1 MGDNPKWLKR
11 RVRARMAE
19 TGEKY
24 TTALRHIQAEL
35 EEKHNREQDGTPHTP
50 ER

>member
-11 RVRARMAE
+11 KVRARMKE

-24 TTALRHIQAEL
+24 TTALRAIQKEREERDGLQSRGEL
-35 EEKHNREQDGTPHTP
+35 PP
-50 ER
+50 E

>member
-11 RVRARMAE
+11 KVRARMKE

-24 TTALRHIQAEL
+24 TTALRAIQKEMEERDGLLSRGEL
-35 EEKHNREQDGTPHTP
+35 PP
-50 ER
+50 E